1 MGIGA
6 ARVRGFPCMV
16 NSLLTTDELSVFT
29 EHPVDIPEPTDL
41 NQGGQD
47 LYFEVLEL
55 QPTELSLSFMRSA
68 HTNAEED
75 EK

>member
-6 ARVRGFPCMV
+6 TRVGGFLCMA
-16 NSLLTTDELSVFT
+16 NLSLITDELSVFT

-68 HTNAEED
+68 HTNVEES